1 MRSFPDEIARLSISP
16 PSEQQAGP
24 LPPLDLDT
32 TTNGLFSPASPR
44 KSSVSSRPSITV
56 TAPYALS
63 PLRLD
68 PSPQTPAKSPFNSTD
83 LSPVKSPHRSNGT
96 HTTQRAPSPTSTRAK
111 SPISSPSDLR
121 PNPLLSFGSRL
132 SFIGSNKSSDTVA
145 QTDTLSTSGS
155 ISKKGNRLSRF
166 GSLMRKK

>member
-16 PSEQQAGP
+16 PSEQQTGP

-56 TAPYALS
+56 TSPYALS

-68 PSPQTPAKSPFNSTD
+68 PSPQTPAKSPFVSTD
-83 LSPVKSPHRSNGT
+83 LSPVKSNGT
-96 HTTQRAPSPTSTRAK
+96 HATQRAPSPTSTRAR
-111 SPISSPSDLR
+111 SPISSPSELR

-145 QTDTLSTSGS
+145 RDDTLSTSGS
-155 ISKKGNRLSRF
+155 MSKKGNRLSRF
-166 GSLMRKK
+166 GSLMRKR